1 MRILLFHFKSFS
13 SSFIPSFSSLPS
25 KRLFS
30 SSSSLNNNSQKL
42 REEFQRKTE
51 KEIRKYKFFGVI
63 GILFLLSST
72 LFTAYST
79 YTPKIQ
85 TEKKL
90 VEENKLEENKS
101 DKVNELK
108 KE

>member
-30 SSSSLNNNSQKL
+30 SLNNSQKL